1 MIAFR
6 LGTVAMD
13 VVNYNVCVASALESN
28 NNFSIKCPFGF
39 QAAMFRLP
47 WKLWRYLEGGKI
59 AEFGMEAKRHL
70 VSSEAEEG
78 IAHQYAT
85 AFYSALHRNNSYYAQ
100 VWSLTH
106 SFYATWRWF
115 KSF

>member
-1 MIAFR
+1 M
-6 LGTVAMD
+6 
-13 VVNYNVCVASALESN
+13 
-28 NNFSIKCPFGF
+28 SIWF

-100 VWSLTH
+100 VWSSTH
-106 SFYATWRWF
+106 FHSLF
-115 KSF
+115 KLHVRQNIQFFLC

>member
-1 MIAFR
+1 M
-6 LGTVAMD
+6 
-13 VVNYNVCVASALESN
+13 
-28 NNFSIKCPFGF
+28 SIWF

-100 VWSLTH
+100 VWSSTQT
-106 SFYATWRWF
+106 FCATWRRILELFETFHKAFHNGLWSLTHGT
-115 KSF
+115 KTLE

>member
-1 MIAFR
+1 M
-6 LGTVAMD
+6 
-13 VVNYNVCVASALESN
+13 
-28 NNFSIKCPFGF
+28 SIWF